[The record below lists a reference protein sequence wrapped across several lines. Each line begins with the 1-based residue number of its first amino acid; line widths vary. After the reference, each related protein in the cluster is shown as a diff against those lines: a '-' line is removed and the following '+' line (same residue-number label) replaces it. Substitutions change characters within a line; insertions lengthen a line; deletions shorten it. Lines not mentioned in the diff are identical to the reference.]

1 MIRPCMTAGHGR
13 DIRAKFWPRCRTRK
27 NEARMPHLLIDL
39 LLRCENLQR
48 DDRTQALA
56 NCEMEAQAC
65 ASFAKFSGVF
75 LMSMPAAAHAPEA
88 DPRAPRRVRHDARR
102 RTLTIKQVDKIA
114 AHMIRITLTGDLEG
128 FTSLGF
134 DDHVKLFFPDGTMNA
149 EGAPN
154 AMGRD
159 FTPRRYDHTA
169 NTLEIDFAIH
179 DAGPATQWAT
189 QAKRGQTLALG
200 GPRGSFII
208 PTTFDWHLLVGDETG
223 LPAISR
229 RLAELPAGTKAVVL
243 CEVDGPGDEIKFD
256 TKADVAVTW
265 AHRNGAAAGLSE
277 TLTKA
282 LSALKMP
289 AGDYYAWV
297 ACESLVAKDLR
308 RQLIANHSANPKW
321 MRAAG
326 YWRRG
331 AVAIHEV
338 HDN

>member
-1 MIRPCMTAGHGR
+1 
-13 DIRAKFWPRCRTRK
+13 
-27 NEARMPHLLIDL
+27 
-39 LLRCENLQR
+39 
-48 DDRTQALA
+48 
-56 NCEMEAQAC
+56 
-65 ASFAKFSGVF
+65 
-75 LMSMPAAAHAPEA
+75 MSMPATTDAPEVDA
-88 DPRAPRRVRHDARR
+88 RAPRRVRHEARR
-102 RTLTIKQVDKIA
+102 RMLTIKQVEKIA

-134 DDHVKLFFPDGTMNA
+134 DDHVKLFFLDGATNA

-154 AMGRD
+154 ALGRD
-159 FTPRRYDHTA
+159 FTPRRYDRA
-169 NTLEIDFAIH
+169 GNTLEIDFAIH
-179 DAGPATQWAT
+179 DAGPATAWAT
-189 QAKRGQTLALG
+189 QAKPGQPLSIG

-208 PTTFDWHLLVGDETG
+208 PATYDWHLLIGDETG

-243 CEVDGPGDEIKFD
+243 CEVDGAGDETKFE

-265 AHRNGAAAGLSE
+265 AHRGGAAAGLSE

-282 LSALKMP
+282 LSSLKMP

-297 ACESLVAKDLR
+297 ACESLVAKELR
-308 RQLIANHSANPKW
+308 RQLIANHGANPKW

-331 AVAIHEV
+331 AAAIHEV
-338 HDN
+338 HEN